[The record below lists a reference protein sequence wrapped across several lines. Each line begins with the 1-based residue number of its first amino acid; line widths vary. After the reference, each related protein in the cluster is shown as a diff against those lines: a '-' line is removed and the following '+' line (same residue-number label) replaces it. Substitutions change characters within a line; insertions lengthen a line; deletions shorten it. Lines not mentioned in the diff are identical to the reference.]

1 MNDYVIDAR
10 FKSFEVYASRPDMTY
25 VLYHL
30 PRSHAAEGEPRF
42 LRVYPDG
49 TWELVKDKTYAAQPV
64 DSGQFRRPDAE

>member
-30 PRSHAAEGEPRF
+30 PRSHAAPGEPRF
-42 LRVYPDG
+42 LRVDKETG
-49 TWELVKDKTYAAQPV
+49 NWALVKDKTITAEVVAT
-64 DSGQFRRPDAE
+64 GQFSRLGG